1 MLRLAH
7 RILQTSNHRLFPWCS
22 DDFTARRCEVIKRLL
37 HCAQVVIA
45 DNVNEYYTS
54 LPEDKMRRTNDL
66 CGQMRLPHS
75 SMFLEFAHAYGFD
88 GQQECV
94 DESMRIKSIG
104 VLAHEMSQDEF
115 MAYIHPDSCLCQ
127 IDTSRFERA
136 IAFYP
141 VVSCAMTTQFSPGSL
156 ISLITRDGSLY
167 RTVRH
172 TDGENCLTAEEYCNS
187 FWCGAEN
194 HATKVAIFAITFM
207 NCKNVARRDVTE
219 TEGPSAKWIR
229 RQKAPT
235 IRYHVLDI
243 NPMKEV
249 LRTEG
254 GIETNGIKK
263 ALHICRGHF
272 ATYTEEKPLFGK
284 KAGTFWVPA
293 HTRGDIKHGAVI
305 KDYRVNAP
313 AK

>member
-7 RILQTSNHRLFPWCS
+7 RIQQASMHRLFPWCG
-22 DDFTARRCEVIKRLL
+22 DDITWKRCEIIKQQLCRSP
-37 HCAQVVIA
+37 VVIA
-45 DNVNEYYTS
+45 DNVNEYYSS

-66 CGQMRLPHS
+66 CGQMRLPYS
-75 SMFLEFAHAYGFD
+75 SMFFEFSHSYHPD
-88 GQQECV
+88 GQM
-94 DESMRIKSIG
+94 DRGDDSMKIKNIG
-104 VLAHEMSQDEF
+104 VLAREMSQQEF
-115 MAYIHPDSCLCQ
+115 LSDIRPDSCLCE
-127 IDTSRFERA
+127 IDVSLFERA
-136 IAFYP
+136 IVFNP
-141 VVSCAMTTQFSPGSL
+141 VVSCSMTTQFSPGSL
-156 ISLITRDGSLY
+156 VSLVSPDGSLY

-172 TDGENCLTAEEYCNS
+172 TDSSNCLTTEEYYSS
-187 FWCGAEN
+187 FWCGAEF
-194 HATKVAIFAITFM
+194 HSMKVAIFAITFM
-207 NCKNVARRDVTE
+207 NCKNVVRRDVTE

-254 GIETNGIKK
+254 NIETNGIKK

-293 HTRGDIKHGAVI
+293 HTRGDIKHGAIV

-313 AK
+313 AR